1 MELGVTMRVGVIIMF
16 IYAVFGFFYMRETFE
31 IEGYENICTNIF
43 HCFISLMDFGLRAGG
58 GIGDVLIHES
68 YIRGDAKTFAIRWFF
83 DISFFILIAV
93 VMLNLIFG
101 IVIDTFG
108 DIRSEKKENLEE

>member
-1 MELGVTMRVGVIIMF
+1 MELGVTMRAGVIIMF
-16 IYAVFGFFYMRETFE
+16 IYALFGFFFMRETFE
-31 IEGYENICTNIF
+31 IEGYENVCTNIW

-58 GIGDVLIHES
+58 GIGDVLVHES
-68 YIRGDAKTFAIRWFF
+68 YINGNIRLYAMRWLF
-83 DISFFILIAV
+83 DISFFLLIAV

-108 DIRSEKKENLEE
+108 DIRNEKISNLAA